1 MGFNSGFKGLKVSND
16 LTIAMVF
23 AVTDRG
29 KYHRNAQR
37 RKQGPWARLETGT
50 PEFKSRILSPQ
61 KCA

>member
-37 RKQGPWARLETGT
+37 RKPRALGKTQNWYT
-50 PEFKSRILSPQ
+50 RIQVKNIVAAELR
-61 KCA
+61 